1 MMSNQHGNKLIIAMA
16 GALVLAACGQEAPP
30 PPPPKPAPT
39 APAPAPTPPPATTP
53 APTPAAT
60 PAPAPAGTTFTSV
73 ELGNGVN
80 ASGNALSGAAS
91 TTFGAKDT
99 IYALVATNSAS
110 AAPAKISARWTFGG
124 STLVNESTRDVAAT
138 GNSVT
143 EFHISKPDGWPV
155 GKYSVAISI
164 DGKPVGS
171 KDFDVK

>member
-1 MMSNQHGNKLIIAMA
+1 MMSNQHGNRLIIAMA
-16 GALVLAACGQEAPP
+16 GALVLAACGNQAPPP

-39 APAPAPTPPPATTP
+39 APAPTPPPATTP
-53 APTPAAT
+53 AETPAAT
-60 PAPAPAGTTFTSV
+60 PAPATAGTTFTSV

-80 ASGNALSGAAS
+80 ASGNALSGAPM

-99 IYALVATNSAS
+99 IYALVATNSGS
-110 AAPAKISARWTFGG
+110 ATPAKISARWTFGG

-143 EFHISKPDGWPV
+143 EFHISKPDGWPA

-171 KDFDVK
+171 KDFEVK

>member
-1 MMSNQHGNKLIIAMA
+1 MIPTRNGNYLIIAIA
-16 GALVLAACGQEAPP
+16 GALALAACGNQAPP
-30 PPPPKPAPT
+30 PPPPAKPAPT
-39 APAPAPTPPPATTP
+39 APAPAPTPPPA
-53 APTPAAT
+53 ATPAAT

-99 IYALVATNSAS
+99 IYALVTTSSGSAT
-110 AAPAKISARWTFGG
+110 PAKISARWTFGG

-155 GKYSVAISI
+155 GHYSVAISI
-164 DGKPVGS
+164 DGKQAGS
-171 KDFDVK
+171 KDFEVK

>member
-16 GALVLAACGQEAPP
+16 GALVLAACGNQAPP

-39 APAPAPTPPPATTP
+39 AP
-53 APTPAAT
+53 
-60 PAPAPAGTTFTSV
+60 
-73 ELGNGVN
+73 
-80 ASGNALSGAAS
+80 
-91 TTFGAKDT
+91 
-99 IYALVATNSAS
+99 
-110 AAPAKISARWTFGG
+110 APAKISARWTFGG